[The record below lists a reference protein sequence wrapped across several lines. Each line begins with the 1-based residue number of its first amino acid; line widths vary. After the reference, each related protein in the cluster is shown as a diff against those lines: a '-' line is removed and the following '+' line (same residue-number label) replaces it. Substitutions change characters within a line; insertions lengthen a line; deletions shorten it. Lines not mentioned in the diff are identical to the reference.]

1 MRWYCIFFDALKQID
16 QCIKRI
22 NRIQLVDLDM
32 SSDEEQKG
40 DVEILKHEMR
50 RRLGWFSTKVIPQ
63 VKQVA
68 ERMDTIENVKKI
80 HEAVWIQSAQES
92 QPRDVLASVDTLKVT
107 EGIKNKCGEMNKEQ
121 ENVK

>member
-22 NRIQLVDLDM
+22 NRIQLVDLNT
-32 SSDEEQKG
+32 SSDEEQTG
-40 DVEILKHEMR
+40 DVVILKHEMR
-50 RRLGWFSTKVIPQ
+50 SRLGWFSTKVVPQ

-68 ERMDTIENVKKI
+68 ERMDTIKNVKKI
-80 HEAVWIQSAQES
+80 HEAVWIQSTQES
-92 QPRDVLASVDTLKVT
+92 QPRDVLASIDTLKVT
-107 EGIKNKCGEMNKEQ
+107 EGIKDNCGEMNKEQ